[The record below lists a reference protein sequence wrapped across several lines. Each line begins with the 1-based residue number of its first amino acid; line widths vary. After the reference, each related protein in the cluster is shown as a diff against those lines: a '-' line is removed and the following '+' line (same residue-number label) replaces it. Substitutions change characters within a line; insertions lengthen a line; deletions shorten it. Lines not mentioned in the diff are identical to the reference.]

1 MKGPKNLLFGA
12 VGLLAGCSQS
22 QVDLESAEAAL
33 LAAAEKYHQVSHA
46 SDWVRLTESE
56 AQDVLILPPNG
67 EAIHGVK
74 AAREFFEATPA
85 SLEIQYEAPVVQVS
99 LSGDMGYSLAKAI
112 VRSTTPE
119 GATVEDQVRD
129 FHLWTKQDGEW
140 RIAIDIW
147 NSTSP

>member
-1 MKGPKNLLFGA
+1 MKGSILLFGA
-12 VGLLAGCSQS
+12 IGSLVGCSKS
-22 QVDLESAEAAL
+22 QVDLESAEATL

-46 SDWVRLTESE
+46 SDWVKLTESE
-56 AQDVLILPPNG
+56 AEDILILPPNG

-85 SLEIQYEAPVVQVS
+85 GLEIQYEAPIVQVS
-99 LSGDMGYSLAKAI
+99 RSGDMGYSLAKAF

-119 GATVEDQVRD
+119 GTMVEDEVRD

-140 RIAIDIW
+140 RIAIDMW